1 MANYHKD
8 NISLQEAMD
17 MKLTQLFRNWRTSGA
32 QVPFEESP
40 TNATR
45 TGTCVSRDPDGK
57 IGVHIHFTVP
67 DESPFYVAT
76 IASFSTLEEL
86 KEKFPN
92 LFDLTGN
99 LFAFG

>member
-8 NISLQEAMD
+8 NISLSEAMT
-17 MKLTQLFRNWRTSGA
+17 MELNQLFRNWRTSGA
-32 QVPFEESP
+32 QVPFDGLP
-40 TNATR
+40 DNATW
-45 TGTCVSRDPDGK
+45 TGTSVSKDPDGK
-57 IGVHIHFTVP
+57 VGLHIHFTVP
-67 DESPFYVAT
+67 DESPFCVAT

-92 LFDLTGN
+92 LFELTGY